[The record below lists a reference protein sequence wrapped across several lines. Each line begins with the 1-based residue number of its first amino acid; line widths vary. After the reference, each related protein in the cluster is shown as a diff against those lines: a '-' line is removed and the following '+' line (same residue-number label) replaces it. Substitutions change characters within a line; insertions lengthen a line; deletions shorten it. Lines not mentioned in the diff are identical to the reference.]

1 MHKPIDPSAPV
12 SPNWPPATPESLG
25 ISGQQTRSHPH
36 HPQTVGS
43 YSTAPREESAQ
54 TGDEALHPAKA
65 RLLQLL
71 TALQDVKTILD
82 DTKPALSNVESELQA
97 MKMRAHQL
105 KLEVPLPAPE
115 ADEELGASGSIRL
128 PVGGSLARRA
138 SPERQTCL
146 KPGTCC
152 REKHDPRLTSSSQK
166 DYRSKLCCFPTLP
179 PLETSEGI

>member
-1 MHKPIDPSAPV
+1 MHKPIGPGAPV
-12 SPNWPPATPESLG
+12 SPDGPPATPESSG

-97 MKMRAHQL
+97 RQMRAHQL
-105 KLEVPLPAPE
+105 E
-115 ADEELGASGSIRL
+115 AGGATASAGSRRR
-128 PVGGSLARRA
+128 ARRLRIHPA
-138 SPERQTCL
+138 QKTIEANFVAFPPSLRLRRAREYNQLTC
-146 KPGTCC
+146 PTANCC
-152 REKHDPRLTSSSQK
+152 HMCK
-166 DYRSKLCCFPTLP
+166 DENMCGKT
-179 PLETSEGI
+179 